1 VVILLSDTEKAFQ
14 LFDVLGSAISGIEEI
29 GEFSDYDLDERV
41 ESIYK
46 SVEELKV
53 DVVSILKDL
62 GVTENFFSTYRE
74 E

>member
-1 VVILLSDTEKAFQ
+1 MNDTEKAFQ

-62 GVTENFFSTYRE
+62 GISDNFFSTYRE

>member
-1 VVILLSDTEKAFQ
+1 MSDTEKAFQ

-62 GVTENFFSTYRE
+62 GISENFFSTYRE

>member
-1 VVILLSDTEKAFQ
+1 MNDTEKAFQ
-14 LFDVLGSAISGIEEI
+14 LFDVLSSAISGIEDI
-29 GEFSDYDLDERV
+29 GEFDDYDLDERV

-62 GVTENFFSTYRE
+62 GISDNFFNL
-74 E
+74 

>member
-1 VVILLSDTEKAFQ
+1 MILLSDTEKAFQ

>member
-1 VVILLSDTEKAFQ
+1 MSDTEKAFQ

>member
-1 VVILLSDTEKAFQ
+1 MNDIEKAFE
-14 LFDVLGSAISGIEEI
+14 LFDVLSSAISGIEEI

-46 SVEELKV
+46 GVEELMV

-62 GVTENFFSTYRE
+62 GVTEKFTTYE
-74 E
+74 EIEQ

>member
-1 VVILLSDTEKAFQ
+1 MNDMEKAFE
-14 LFDVLGSAISGIEEI
+14 LFDVLNSAIYRIEDI
-29 GEFSDYDLDERV
+29 GEFDDYDLDERV

-62 GVTENFFSTYRE
+62 GISDNFFSTYRE

>member
-1 VVILLSDTEKAFQ
+1 MNDIEKAFE
-14 LFDVLGSAISGIEEI
+14 LFDVLSSAISGIEEI

-46 SVEELKV
+46 GVEELIV

-62 GVTENFFSTYRE
+62 GVSDEFMTYRE
-74 E
+74 IEQ